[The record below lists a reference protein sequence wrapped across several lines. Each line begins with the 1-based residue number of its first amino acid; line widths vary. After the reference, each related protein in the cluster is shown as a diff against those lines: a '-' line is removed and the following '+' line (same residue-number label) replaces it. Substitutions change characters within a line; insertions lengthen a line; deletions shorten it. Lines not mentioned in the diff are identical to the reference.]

1 MKNKTKQIILLVLV
15 SAVFVLTGLNS
26 TRFFKRID
34 LTENKSFTISDVSK
48 AIIQGIPGNVQITYY
63 LSDKIRNITPVASEI
78 EDLLYEYSAH
88 SRGKVAVTVQDPLK
102 TNTSKKAETMGVQ
115 PQQIEVYEK
124 NEQSF
129 AMVYSGIT
137 IQYLDQVETIPFII
151 NLETLEYE
159 ITYKIRKLVENL
171 NTKIGIIIGHNQKTL
186 DNSFSFLRDKLSSV
200 FELEAVQPG
209 KEITSDYSGIIVLG
223 GKDLT
228 DSDLL
233 YIDEYIMTGGKVL
246 FCIDGVE
253 VEMTRN
259 LETTV
264 LDEAPVFKMIENY
277 GVKINNDIIIDKY
290 ARRIPLRG
298 SFPMLY
304 PQWISIAAENIAKD
318 NPLTSGFSGLDLL
331 WASSLELSNN
341 SSSVKALKLLSS
353 SDQAFALNE
362 NITANPYEVNG
373 LASNE
378 NKERSTLDLG
388 YVLSGKFKSFYTDK
402 ESPENRMIVIGDS
415 DFASDVI
422 RYSDSPFNI
431 IFLENAVEWLAI
443 DDSLLTIKTR
453 DKREMRLNKIQVPE
467 KKIKAILFVY
477 LINIILVPAAVIA
490 FGIIRFIRRKRKE
503 S

>member
-1 MKNKTKQIILLVLV
+1 MNNKIKQIILLVLV
-15 SAVFVLTGLNS
+15 SALVVVIGLNS
-26 TRFFKRID
+26 TRFFKRLD

-48 AIIQGIPGNVQITYY
+48 EIISGIPGNVQITYF
-63 LSDKIRNITPVASEI
+63 LSDKIKNITPVASEI
-78 EDLLYEYSAH
+78 EDLLYEYSAN
-88 SRGKVAVTVQDPLK
+88 SRGRVAVTVLDPLK
-102 TNTSKKAETMGVQ
+102 TNTASKAETLGIKA
-115 PQQIEVYEK
+115 QQIEVYEK

-137 IQYLDQVETIPFII
+137 VQYLDKVETIPFIL

-171 NTKIGIIIGHNQKTL
+171 NTKIGVIIGDNRKTIE
-186 DNSFSFLRDKLSSV
+186 NSYSFLGDKLSAS
-200 FELEAVQPG
+200 FELEQLQPG
-209 KEITSDYSGIIVLG
+209 KEITDDYSGIILLG

-228 DSDLL
+228 ESDLL
-233 YIDEYIMTGGKVL
+233 QVDEYIMHGGKVL

-264 LDEAPVFKMIENY
+264 LEDAPVFKMLEKY
-277 GVKINNDIIIDKY
+277 GVRVNRDLVLDKY

-304 PQWISIAAENIAKD
+304 PQWVSVVAENVSKE
-318 NPLTSGFSGLDLL
+318 NPVTSRFSGLDLL
-331 WASSLELSNN
+331 WT
-341 SSSVKALKLLSS
+341 SSVELTGNDSIKGEVLLSS
-353 SDQAFALNE
+353 SDQAYSMTE
-362 NITANPYEVNG
+362 NISANPYEVNG

-378 NKERSTLDLG
+378 NLERGKVDFG
-388 YVLSGKFKSFYTDK
+388 YVLNGKFKSFFTDK

-431 IFLENAVEWLAI
+431 VFIENAIEWLAI

-453 DKREMRLNKIQVPE
+453 DKRDMRLNKIQIPE
-467 KKIKAILFVY
+467 QKVKAILFVY
-477 LINIILVPAAVIA
+477 LINIVLIPAAVVA
-490 FGIIRFIRRKRKE
+490 FGVIRFIRRKRKE

>member
-1 MKNKTKQIILLVLV
+1 MNNKIKQIILLVLV
-15 SAVFVLTGLNS
+15 SALFVVIGLNS
-26 TRFFKRID
+26 TRFFKRLD

-48 AIIQGIPGNVQITYY
+48 EIIQTVPGNIQITYF
-63 LSDKIRNITPVASEI
+63 LSDKIKNITPVASEI
-78 EDLLYEYSAH
+78 EDLLYEYSAN
-88 SRGKVAVTVQDPLK
+88 SRGHVAVSVMDPAK
-102 TNTSKKAETMGVQ
+102 TNTAKKAETLGVKS
-115 PQQIEVYEK
+115 QQIEVYEK

-137 IQYLDQVETIPFII
+137 IQYLDKVETIPFII

-171 NTKIGIIIGHNQKTL
+171 NTKIGFVIGDKRKTIE
-186 DNSFSFLRDKLSSV
+186 NSFTFLAEKFSSSFDIDV
-200 FELEAVQPG
+200 VQPG
-209 KEITSDYSGIIVLG
+209 MEITDDFSGIIVLG

-228 DSDLL
+228 EGDLL
-233 YIDEYIMTGGKVL
+233 YIDEYIMHGGKVL
-246 FCIDGVE
+246 FCVDGVE

-264 LDEAPVFKMIENY
+264 LDDAPIFNMIEKY
-277 GVKINNDIIIDKY
+277 GARINRDIVIDKY

-298 SFPMLY
+298 SFPMIY
-304 PQWISIAAENIAKD
+304 PQWISVAAENVSKE
-318 NPLTSGFSGLDLL
+318 NPITSRFSGLDLL
-331 WASSLELSNN
+331 WT
-341 SSSVKALKLLSS
+341 SSVELTDVEGINAEVLISS
-353 SDQAFALNE
+353 SDQAYSIKE

-378 NKERSTLDLG
+378 SLERAPVDLG
-388 YVLSGKFKSFYTDK
+388 FVLSGKFKSYFTDK

-431 IFLENAVEWLAI
+431 VFLENAVEWLAI

-453 DKREMRLNKIQVPE
+453 DKRDMRLSKIQIPE
-467 KKIKAILFVY
+467 ERVKAILFVY
-477 LINIILVPAAVIA
+477 LVNIIIIPVAVIA
-490 FGIIRFIRRKRKE
+490 FGIIRFIKRKRKE

>member
-1 MKNKTKQIILLVLV
+1 MNNKIKQIILLVLV
-15 SAVFVLTGLNS
+15 SALFAVIGLNS
-26 TRFFKRID
+26 TRFFKRLD
-34 LTENKSFTISDVSK
+34 LTENKSFTISDISK
-48 AIIQGIPGNVQITYY
+48 EIIRTIPGNVQITYF
-63 LSDKIRNITPVASEI
+63 LSDKIKNITPVASEI
-78 EDLLYEYSAH
+78 EDLLYEYSAN
-88 SRGKVAVTVQDPLK
+88 SRGHVAVTVLDPVK
-102 TNTSKKAETMGVQ
+102 TNTAKKAETLGVQ
-115 PQQIEVYEK
+115 SQQIEVYEK

-137 IQYLDQVETIPFII
+137 VQYLDQVETIPFIL

-171 NTKIGIIIGHNQKTL
+171 NTKIGVIIGDNRKTIE
-186 DNSFSFLRDKLSSV
+186 NSYSFLGDKLSAS
-200 FELEAVQPG
+200 FEMEELQHG
-209 KEITSDYSGIIVLG
+209 KEITDDYSGIVILG

-228 DSDLL
+228 ESDLL
-233 YIDEYIMTGGKVL
+233 QVDEYIMRGGKVL

-264 LDEAPVFKMIENY
+264 LEDAPVFKMLEKY
-277 GVKINNDIIIDKY
+277 GIKINRDLVLDKY

-304 PQWISIAAENIAKD
+304 PQWVSVAAENVSKE
-318 NPLTSGFSGLDLL
+318 NPVTSRFSGLDLL
-331 WASSLELSNN
+331 WT
-341 SSSVKALKLLSS
+341 SSVELTDNSGIKGEVLLSS
-353 SDQAFALNE
+353 SDQAYSMTE
-362 NITANPYEVNG
+362 NISANPYEVNG

-378 NKERSTLDLG
+378 NLERGKVDFA
-388 YVLSGKFKSFYTDK
+388 YVLSGKFKSFFTEK

-431 IFLENAVEWLAI
+431 VFLENAVEWLAI

-453 DKREMRLNKIQVPE
+453 DKRDMRLNKIQIPE
-467 KKIKAILFVY
+467 QKVKAILFVY
-477 LINIILVPAAVIA
+477 FINIVLIPAAVVA
-490 FGIIRFIRRKRKE
+490 FGVIRFIRRKGKE

>member
-1 MKNKTKQIILLVLV
+1 MNNKIKQIILLVLV
-15 SAVFVLTGLNS
+15 SALFAVIGLNS
-26 TRFFKRID
+26 TRFFKRLD
-34 LTENKSFTISDVSK
+34 LTENKSFTISDISK
-48 AIIQGIPGNVQITYY
+48 DIIQGIPGNVQISYF
-63 LSDKIRNITPVASEI
+63 LSDKIKNITPVASEI
-78 EDLLYEYSAH
+78 EDLLYEYSAN
-88 SRGKVAVTVQDPLK
+88 SRGHVAVTVLDPVK
-102 TNTSKKAETMGVQ
+102 TNTVKKAETLGVQ
-115 PQQIEVYEK
+115 AQQIEVYEK

-137 IQYLDQVETIPFII
+137 VQYLDKVETIPFIL

-159 ITYKIRKLVENL
+159 ITYKIRKMVENL
-171 NTKIGIIIGHNQKTL
+171 NTKIGVLIGDSRKTIE
-186 DNSFSFLRDKLSSV
+186 NSYTFFGDKLSAS
-200 FELEAVQPG
+200 FEIEQLQPG
-209 KEITSDYSGIIVLG
+209 KEITNDYSGIVLLG

-228 DSDLL
+228 ESDLL
-233 YIDEYIMTGGKVL
+233 QVDEYIMHGGKVL

-264 LDEAPVFKMIENY
+264 LEDAPVFKMLEKY
-277 GVKINNDIIIDKY
+277 GVRVNRDLVLDKY

-304 PQWISIAAENIAKD
+304 PQWVSVAAENVSKE
-318 NPLTSGFSGLDLL
+318 NPVTSRFSGLDLL
-331 WASSLELSNN
+331 WASSVELTGNDSIKGE
-341 SSSVKALKLLSS
+341 VLLSS
-353 SDQAFALNE
+353 SDQAYSMTE
-362 NITANPYEVNG
+362 NISANPYEVNG

-378 NKERSTLDLG
+378 NLERGKVDFG
-388 YVLSGKFKSFYTDK
+388 YVLSGKFKSYFTEK

-431 IFLENAVEWLAI
+431 VFIENVVEWLAI

-453 DKREMRLNKIQVPE
+453 DKRDMRLNKIQIPE
-467 KKIKAILFVY
+467 QKVKAILFIYFVNIV
-477 LINIILVPAAVIA
+477 LIPAAVVA
-490 FGIIRFIRRKRKE
+490 FGVIRFIRRKQKE